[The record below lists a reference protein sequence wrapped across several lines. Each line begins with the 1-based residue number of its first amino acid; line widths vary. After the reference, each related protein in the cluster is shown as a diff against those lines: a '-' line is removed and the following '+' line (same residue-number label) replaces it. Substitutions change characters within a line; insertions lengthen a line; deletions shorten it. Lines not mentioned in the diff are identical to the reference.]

1 MSCQRAATEAGVKVD
16 LREEKIKIVREG
28 LKSQAKENEERGEEN
43 IRQWKGAVAL
53 GAGVPP
59 PEWSTGRGPSPTT
72 NMKAAS
78 DLRQMLRSDATKKT
92 APPPPPVAKEVKRV
106 ETNDDD
112 VGPFNFRQMLR
123 KTNYAPT
130 DTIRKRQL
138 KRDGH
143 NGYGAEYQM

>member
-1 MSCQRAATEAGVKVD
+1 MNTD
-16 LREEKIKIVREG
+16 EKYAQESYFAIKPLHHPFFHSFPFLFTLFFLPFPFLSIPHH
-28 LKSQAKENEERGEEN
+28 LLPHSSSNK
-43 IRQWKGAVAL
+43 
-53 GAGVPP
+53 
-59 PEWSTGRGPSPTT
+59 GRGPSPTT

-92 APPPPPVAKEVKRV
+92 APPPPPAAKEVKRV